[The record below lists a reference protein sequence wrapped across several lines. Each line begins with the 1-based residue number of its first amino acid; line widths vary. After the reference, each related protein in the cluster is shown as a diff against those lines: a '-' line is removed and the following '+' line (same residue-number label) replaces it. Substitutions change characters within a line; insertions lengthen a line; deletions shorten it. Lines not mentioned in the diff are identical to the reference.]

1 MRFIAE
7 NSTDFAMDSLP
18 LYLGDRELM
27 DFVRGENSP
36 DDLREHIKVEEQ
48 KWIKKAKRALLY
60 PEEQLF
66 RIK

>member
-1 MRFIAE
+1 
-7 NSTDFAMDSLP
+7 MDSLP

-36 DDLREHIKVEEQ
+36 DNLREHIKVEEQ